1 MLALSLRTALICCV
15 ALGASTAPAQTLPKP
30 KSQQTVSY
38 GTHKRQYFRITHAAG
53 SGPRPVMIYF
63 FGGGFVLGS
72 PNYGPFKGDWLNAGI
87 TVVAAGYRFRQ
98 DGASKREIMED
109 GARVVQ
115 YLRLHARR
123 FNIDPN
129 RIGVAGYSSGGV
141 IASWVALHDDLANPA
156 SPDPVLRQSS
166 RVSACCLEGSQVH
179 PLKLAEWERYTGSDR
194 TLLQLGIFN
203 FILLRLDGSMFRNPI
218 QRTDYATDAEYQAA
232 LDAYE
237 RDVFGFYLAS
247 RDDPPVAFYCNQ
259 TDDPNAYVRKK
270 NGGGLHSPLLMI
282 PLERK
287 LKELRVPVSW
297 GRKEVVR
304 PFVHAG
310 LTL

>member
-1 MLALSLRTALICCV
+1 MTSLLLRAALVCCV
-15 ALGASTAPAQTLPKP
+15 ALETGAVQAQTLPKP
-30 KSQQTVSY
+30 NSQQTVSY

-53 SGPRPVMIYF
+53 SGPRPVMIYY

-72 PNYGPFKGDWLNAGI
+72 PNYGPFKGDWLKSGI

-98 DGASKREIMED
+98 DGVSKREIMED

-115 YLRLHARR
+115 YLRLHAQR
-123 FNIDPN
+123 FNIDPQ

-141 IASWVALHDDLANPA
+141 IASWVALHDDLANPR

-166 RVSACCLEGSQVH
+166 RVSVCCLEGSQVH

-194 TLLQLGIFN
+194 TLLRLGIFN
-203 FILLRLDGSMFRNPI
+203 FIMLRLDGSMFRNPI
-218 QRTDYATDAEYQAA
+218 QRADYATDAAYQAA
-232 LDAYE
+232 LEAYE
-237 RDVFGFYLAS
+237 RDVFGFYQVTA
-247 RDDPPVAFYCNQ
+247 DDPPVAFYCNQ
-259 TDDPNAYVRKK
+259 TDDPNAYIRKK
-270 NGGGLHSPLLMI
+270 DGGGLHSPLLMI
-282 PLERK
+282 PMQRK
-287 LKELRVPVSW
+287 LKELNVPVSW

-304 PFVHAG
+304 PFVQAG